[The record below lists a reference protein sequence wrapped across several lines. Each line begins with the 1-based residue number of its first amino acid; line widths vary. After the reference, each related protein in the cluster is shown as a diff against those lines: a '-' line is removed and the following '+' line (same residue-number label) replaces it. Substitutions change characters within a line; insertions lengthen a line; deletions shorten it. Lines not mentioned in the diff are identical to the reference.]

1 MTIVPT
7 HCVTFVTTICT
18 LIGLHCFH
26 YPRFEKDLFMD
37 AIRLLIFDEHTAVRN
52 ALLRRLGTSPR
63 VESVTAAG
71 TLPEAI
77 EAIHKE
83 HVNVVLF
90 GLSGVSHRELRQTI
104 QEVQTLKKVGV
115 AVVVVTSYSDDIE
128 REVVLQAGA
137 DKYLLKDINS
147 RQLITEIQEVLH
159 PKIVPLDNGHVANR
173 Q

>member
-1 MTIVPT
+1 
-7 HCVTFVTTICT
+7 
-18 LIGLHCFH
+18 
-26 YPRFEKDLFMD
+26 MD